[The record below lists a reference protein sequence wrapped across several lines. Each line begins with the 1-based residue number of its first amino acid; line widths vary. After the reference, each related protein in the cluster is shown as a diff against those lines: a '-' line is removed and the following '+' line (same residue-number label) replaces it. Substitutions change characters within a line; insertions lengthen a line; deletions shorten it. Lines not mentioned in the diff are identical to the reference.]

1 MTGATK
7 EADTYTVMEVKTEM
21 ETGEGG
27 GADAGGLPR
36 GRDDR

>member
-7 EADTYTVMEVKTEM
+7 EDDMETVKEAETEM